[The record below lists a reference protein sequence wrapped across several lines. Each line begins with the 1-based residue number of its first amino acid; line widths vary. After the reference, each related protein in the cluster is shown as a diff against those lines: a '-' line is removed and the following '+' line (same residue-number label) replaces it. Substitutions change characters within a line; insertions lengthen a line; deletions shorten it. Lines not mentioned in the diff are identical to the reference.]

1 MIEHHGN
8 DREAAQSVKPLDLAE
23 AGMALLLD
31 YLALRRCRQRLR
43 VLGLCLLYTS
53 DAADE

>member
-43 VLGLCLLYTS
+43 VLGLFLKRIFGL
-53 DAADE
+53 AF